1 MSCTHW
7 LHMNRPTPPLLSLWL
22 TCIRHHRQT
31 DNPCISSRLDTGD
44 MEEALKQ
51 MVIDEILR
59 CKLIDEKSL
68 SRDVVQVSLGCPNAR
83 MRM

>member
-1 MSCTHW
+1 
-7 LHMNRPTPPLLSLWL
+7 
-22 TCIRHHRQT
+22 
-31 DNPCISSRLDTGD
+31 